1 MKRLMIAM
9 EWLNLHLKKYKAI
22 ALGILS
28 TIAVLVYSQIAHHH
42 PLHTIL
48 PQRAIAKDTHTAPCH
63 TAAPVVLALASNPT
77 AAVPLYDGLDHY
89 SYPISTKNAQ
99 AQRYFN
105 QGLLLAYGF
114 NHAEAARSFREA
126 ARLDPDCAMCYW
138 GTALVLGPNINAG
151 MEKEAVPIAWE
162 ALQTAMRLSQKNHTS
177 APEKAMIQALA
188 QRYTAQPVDDRQ
200 SLDRAYMTA
209 MRNMMQRY
217 PKDLDVATLFAEAMM
232 DTMPWDYWQVDGQPK
247 PEAVAIFEVLEQVL
261 NQNPNHPGANHL
273 YIHAVEK
280 VKPELAIA
288 AADRLMTLFPN
299 AGHLVHMPSHI
310 YIRTGR
316 YHDAVISNQR
326 GVKADDAYLAQ
337 TQAQGIYPLAYRPH
351 NHHFLWFA
359 AMMTGQSQIALEAA
373 EQTAKVDPKL
383 LGEGDLAGSLQHY
396 SIIPLTTLVRFS
408 QWDKILATS
417 APGQPYPQGI
427 WHYAR
432 GKAFL
437 AKGEVSNAHQE
448 LQQLQSIVTAN
459 PALKDLK
466 IWGANSTGSI
476 LEIATQV
483 LSGELASAQQQY
495 DQAIAHLKTAV
506 NREDALVYTEP
517 PNWYQPTRQA
527 LANVLSKAGK
537 PEEAEEVYR
546 SDLKIYPENGW
557 SLYGLAQSLQAQ
569 GKTKEAQSTQAQ
581 FRSAWKFADVSLAL
595 EPL

>member
-1 MKRLMIAM
+1 MKRFMIAM
-9 EWLNLHLKKYKAI
+9 EWLNIYLKKYKAI

-28 TIAVLVYSQIAHHH
+28 TIAVLVYSQIAHHN

-48 PQRAIAKDTHTAPCH
+48 PQRAIAKATHTAQAPCH
-63 TAAPVVLALASNPT
+63 TAPPATLALAASPT
-77 AAVPLYDGLDHY
+77 ATVPLYEGLDHY
-89 SYPISTKNAQ
+89 RYPISTKNAQ
-99 AQRYFN
+99 VQHYFN

-151 MEKEAVPIAWE
+151 MEKEAVPLAWE
-162 ALQTAMRLSQKNHTS
+162 ALQTAIRLSQRPTTS
-177 APEKAMIQALA
+177 AREKAMIQALA
-188 QRYTAQPVDDRQ
+188 QRYTAQPVEDRT
-200 SLDRAYMTA
+200 SLDRAYMKA
-209 MRNMMQRY
+209 MRQVVQRY
-217 PKDLDVATLFAEAMM
+217 PQDLDVATLFAEALM
-232 DTMPWDYWQVDGQPK
+232 DTMPWDYWQADGQPK
-247 PEAVAIFEVLEQVL
+247 PDAVEILTVLEQVL
-261 NQNPNHPGANHL
+261 KQNSNHPGANHL

-280 VKPELAIA
+280 VKPELAIP

-326 GVKADDAYLAQ
+326 GIKADDAYLAQ

-408 QWDKILATS
+408 QWDKILAMP
-417 APGQPYPQGI
+417 APAQPYPQGI

-437 AKGEVSNAHQE
+437 GKGEVSNAQQE
-448 LQQLQSIVTAN
+448 LKQLQTIVTAN
-459 PALKDLK
+459 PALQDLK

-483 LSGELASAQQQY
+483 LSGELDSAQQQH

-506 NREDALVYTEP
+506 SLEDALLYTEP
-517 PNWYQPTRQA
+517 ANWYQPTRQA
-527 LANVLSKAGK
+527 LANGLSKAGK
-537 PEEAEEVYR
+537 LIEAEQVYR
-546 SDLKIYPENGW
+546 ADLKIYPENGW

-569 GKTKEAQSTQAQ
+569 GKTQEAQSTQTQ
-581 FRSAWKFADVSLAL
+581 FRSAWQFADVSLVN
-595 EPL
+595 